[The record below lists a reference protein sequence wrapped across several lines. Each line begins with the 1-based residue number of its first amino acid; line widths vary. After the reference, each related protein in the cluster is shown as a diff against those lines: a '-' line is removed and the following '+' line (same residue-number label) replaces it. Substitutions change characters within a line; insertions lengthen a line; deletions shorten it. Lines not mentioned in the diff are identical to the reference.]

1 MIWFNYVKAVVIV
14 IVKSSQTFVASSI
27 LLCNGQD
34 LDQAAERK
42 IELTW
47 SGLGL
52 DQCFARVRASGSA
65 LAAISA
71 AFLMVNPADWPAMA

>member
-14 IVKSSQTFVASSI
+14 IVKSSQTFVASST

-42 IELTW
+42 IELT
-47 SGLGL
+47 
-52 DQCFARVRASGSA
+52 
-65 LAAISA
+65 
-71 AFLMVNPADWPAMA
+71 

>member
-1 MIWFNYVKAVVIV
+1 MPPLSPRHSRAGCYVIEP
-14 IVKSSQTFVASSI
+14 
-27 LLCNGQD
+27 CNGQD

-42 IELTW
+42 IELTR

-71 AFLMVNPADWPAMA
+71 AFLMVNPAD